1 MINDLYSFV
10 FRGLLAEESLDRV
23 GHYGRAPISNDLDQD
38 LARRLPI
45 ESLDSDLVKRATRMA
60 TVYVAIA
67 AFENS
72 VREFISKRLLEEIGA
87 DWWQKA
93 VPEGIRKKAET
104 RQETEAKVRWHTP
117 RGDQPLNYTEFG
129 DLGVI
134 VGTSVTWPLF
144 ENHLHSLEWTKQIFR
159 TLEYSR
165 NVIMHSG
172 DLSNEDI
179 ERVGTAMRDWIK
191 QVGA

>member
-1 MINDLYSFV
+1 
-10 FRGLLAEESLDRV
+10 
-23 GHYGRAPISNDLDQD
+23 
-38 LARRLPI
+38 
-45 ESLDSDLVKRATRMA
+45 MA

-72 VREFISKRLLEEIGA
+72 VREFVIKRLLEEIGA
-87 DWWQKA
+87 DWWDKV
-93 VPEGIRKKAET
+93 VPEGIRKKAES
-104 RQETEAKVRWHTP
+104 RRATEEKVRWHTP
-117 RGDQPLNYTEFG
+117 RGDQPINYTEFG
-129 DLGVI
+129 DLATIIGL
-134 VGTSVTWPLF
+134 GTTWPLF
-144 ENHLHSLEWTKQIFR
+144 ENHLHSLEWAKQIFR

-179 ERVGTAMRDWIK
+179 ERVGSVMRDWIK